1 MTFRKHLTFLLM
13 ALVVLMLAGISL
25 AQGETSEAAI
35 PTARV
40 TLDPGANLHLRQ
52 YPSVHAQS
60 LGLAPSGADLIVLG
74 RRGPA
79 EYTGEPVDLSD
90 MKTDPA
96 EGLEQYADLEPA
108 DTWLYAAYPTP
119 DGGLITAWVVALH
132 LQVLDATGERQRLAS
147 LEKVLQTQ
155 PGSAVGTSI
164 TSPMSTRRVNVHIY
178 NLNPGVHLNVRI
190 ANHASSEILGQVT
203 GGAVLSFLG
212 VDENEEWIFIQYR
225 PSENVI
231 ITGWVSAQYAQLQLD
246 GNPIEI
252 QTLKARNPGLAAT
265 LDSGTRGN
273 IINAGG
279 QAPPPPT
286 RDPFLGAVAG
296 EVALDPGA
304 SLHLRARPNVQ
315 ALSLHLI
322 PAETRLIVDGITEN
336 GEWYRAIY
344 QEAEGWVSGQYLTLS
359 FNNRH
364 IGSEELASE
373 LTLFDN
379 SGNQLSE

>member
-13 ALVVLMLAGISL
+13 ALVVLMLAGTSL
-25 AQGETSEAAI
+25 AQEDASEAAI

-40 TLDPGANLHLRQ
+40 ILDPGANLHLRQ
-52 YPSVHAQS
+52 YPSVQAQS

-74 RRGPA
+74 RRGPS
-79 EYTGEPVDLSD
+79 EYAGEPVDLSD

-96 EGLEQYADLEPA
+96 EGLEQHADLEPA
-108 DTWLYAAYPTP
+108 DTWLYVAYQTP
-119 DGGLITAWVVALH
+119 DGGLITAWAVALH
-132 LQVLDATGERQRLAS
+132 LQVFDTTGERQRLAS
-147 LEKVLQTQ
+147 LEKVLQNQ

-164 TSPMSTRRVNVHIY
+164 TPLMSPRRVNVHTY

-190 ANHASSEILGQVT
+190 ANHANSEILGQVT

-212 VDENEEWIFIQYR
+212 LDENEEWIFIQYLT
-225 PSENVI
+225 SENDI

-252 QTLKARNPGLAAT
+252 QTLKARNPGLATT

-273 IINAGG
+273 IITAGG
-279 QAPPPPT
+279 QAPLPPT

-315 ALSLHLI
+315 ALSLSLI
-322 PAETRLIVDGITEN
+322 PAGTRLIVDGITES
-336 GEWYRAIY
+336 GEWYRVIH
-344 QEAEGWVSGQYLTLS
+344 QDTEGWVAGQYLTLS
-359 FNNRH
+359 LNNRR
-364 IGSEELASE
+364 IGAEELASR

-379 SGNQLSE
+379 SGNRLPE